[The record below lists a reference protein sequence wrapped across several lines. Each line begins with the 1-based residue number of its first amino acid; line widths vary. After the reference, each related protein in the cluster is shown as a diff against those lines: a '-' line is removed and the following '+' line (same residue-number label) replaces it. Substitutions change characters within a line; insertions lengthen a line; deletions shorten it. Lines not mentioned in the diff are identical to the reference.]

1 MFRLLEILTLIL
13 VSIAM
18 ALSLAHALELPG
30 KLRLKREAYLAMQS
44 IYYPGFTYGGASEP
58 ISILAVVALLVLKPV
73 GSSEFWITL
82 AALIALASMHAVF
95 WLVTQPVNRFWLAE
109 EVLDPASERFFGARE
124 VFNSKR
130 RRTMSRE
137 RPRDKRCAS
146 ARAGVRRSKSCTARI
161 GFPASFHR
169 KSRNAWWREQAAS
182 RSFW

>member
-95 WLVTQPVNRFWLAE
+95 WLVTQPVNRFWLAG

-124 VFNSKR
+124 AFNSR
-130 RRTMSRE
+130 GPDWTVL
-137 RPRDKRCAS
+137 RDRWEYS
-146 ARAGVRRSKSCTARI
+146 HLARAVLAATAFVLLLI
-161 GFPASFHR
+161 AMVP
-169 KSRNAWWREQAAS
+169 
-182 RSFW
+182 